1 MISAGFLIG
10 AGLMLWQR
18 LSIGWLGLAVLPHNF
33 VTGMIGVLICA
44 AGLVFAVWARRTLGA
59 NWSGVVTLKEGHE
72 LIQRGPYRLVRHPI
86 YTGVLMLVLGTGIVV
101 GEVRSFLATLFFI
114 FSFSLRIRDEEKVL
128 SQQFPQEY
136 AAYKK
141 HTEMLIPW
149 LF

>member
-1 MISAGFLIG
+1 
-10 AGLMLWQR
+10 
-18 LSIGWLGLAVLPHNF
+18 
-33 VTGMIGVLICA
+33 
-44 AGLVFAVWARRTLGA
+44 
-59 NWSGVVTLKEGHE
+59 
-72 LIQRGPYRLVRHPI
+72 
-86 YTGVLMLVLGTGIVV
+86 MLVLGTGIIV